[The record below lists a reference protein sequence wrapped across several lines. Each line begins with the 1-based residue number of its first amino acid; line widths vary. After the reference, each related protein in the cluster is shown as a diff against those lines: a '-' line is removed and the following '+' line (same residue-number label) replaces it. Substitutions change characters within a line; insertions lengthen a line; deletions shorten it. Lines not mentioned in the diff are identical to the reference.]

1 MVNRD
6 DIVPLR
12 YHGKVQNLEI
22 RLCGDTV
29 ERINWVTAE
38 SVFLEAS

>member
-12 YHGKVQNLEI
+12 YYGKVHNLEI
-22 RLCGDTV
+22 ELCSDTV
-29 ERINWVTAE
+29 ERLNWVTAE
-38 SVFLEAS
+38 RVFWEVY